1 MKRSLLQWFGSV
13 AAAVILLGASSAM
26 AQTYTI
32 GTNSGSNGTTSAP
45 APMQDFYK
53 QSRAQYLYLA
63 SELSAAGMSAGDI
76 TSLAWTVTQP
86 YIITDLDG
94 GKIEGYTIKIGTT
107 ATSSLGT
114 TTWESGASVVWGPT
128 DYTPSAPAVAGD
140 PAVVNTFTFDSPFY
154 WDGVSNIYVE
164 VCGGVS
170 TGEWEENAQCI
181 WSTSIGFNGSRT
193 YRSDTYS
200 ATPGA
205 ICDYSLTSSAGG
217 ATSRPQVIFGADAA
231 VDCAGTPDVGAASST
246 AASVCA
252 GESFTLSVDPI
263 TGVGGI
269 SYQWESS
276 ADGVTYSAI
285 GGATA
290 ASYVATQSSATY
302 YQCVV
307 TCSASGESAVSAAVW
322 VGQNA
327 ATDCYCEP
335 TFTSILSGDY
345 INDFAVGSISN
356 YGSGEDADN
365 YADYTD
371 VYSTDLNIGAAY
383 DVFVNCGPS
392 WDQGIGVWIDMNV
405 DGSFSADERLNCALV
420 DAGTGGTTYSITVP
434 DGTTPGTT
442 RMRVMAK
449 YADACTSLMDDVA
462 ACTATASFGET
473 EDYTVNLIAVE
484 TCVATTGL
492 SVDAGTTSAT
502 LYWDDMGATKYRIA
516 YGMTGDP
523 GSLVTVQTFSTSRTL
538 TGLVAGAS
546 YTARVS
552 RDCYPDGWSD
562 YAQISWTMGM
572 RLGQVETDIMVYPN
586 PSNGNFRLQVNGYE
600 NTDMTVLITN
610 AIGQVVYNSNI
621 SVNESITVMDIN
633 LSDLASGTYSLKLIN
648 GDNVTT
654 RNIVIE

>member
-1 MKRSLLQWFGSV
+1 MKKSLLRWFGSV
-13 AAAVILLGASSAM
+13 AAAVILLSASSAM

-32 GTNSGSNGTTSAP
+32 GANNGSNTTTGAP
-45 APMQDFYK
+45 CPMQDYYK
-53 QSRAQYLYLA
+53 QSKAQYLYKA

-76 TSLAWTVTQP
+76 TSLAWTVTSP

-107 ATSSLGT
+107 ATTSLGT
-114 TTWESGASVVWGPT
+114 TTWESGASTVWGPT
-128 DYTPSAPAVAGD
+128 DYTPAAPAVAGD
-140 PAVVNTFTFDSPFY
+140 PAVVNTFTFDVPFY
-154 WDGVSNIYVE
+154 WDGVSNIFVE
-164 VCGGVS
+164 VCGGLS
-170 TGEWEENAQCI
+170 TGEWEENAACI
-181 WSTSIGFNGSRT
+181 QSTAIGFNGSRT

-200 ATPGA
+200 AVPGA
-205 ICDYSLTSSAGG
+205 ICDYVSTVTAGT
-217 ATSRPQVIFGADAA
+217 ATTRPQVIFGAAAA
-231 VDCAGTPDVGAASST
+231 VDCEGTPEVGAASST

-252 GESFTLSVDPI
+252 GETFTLSVDPI

-276 ADGVTYSAI
+276 ADGVSYSAI

-290 ASYVATQSSATY
+290 ASYIATQSSATY

-307 TCSASGESAVSAAVW
+307 TCSASGESGTSAAVW
-322 VGQNA
+322 VGQNG
-327 ATDCYCEP
+327 ATECYCEP

-345 INDFAVGSISN
+345 IDDFAVGTISN
-356 YGSGEDADN
+356 YDSGEDADN

-371 VYSTDLNIGAAY
+371 VYSTDLNIGASY
-383 DVFVNCGPS
+383 DVFVDCGPS

-405 DGSFSADERLNCALV
+405 DGSFTADERLNCALV
-420 DAGTGGTTYSITVP
+420 DASTGGTTYSITVP
-434 DGTTPGTT
+434 DGTAPGTT

-484 TCVATTGL
+484 TCVPVTGL
-492 SVDAGTTSAT
+492 SADAGTTSAT
-502 LYWDDMGATKYRIA
+502 LSWDDMGATKYRIA
-516 YGMTGDP
+516 YGQVGVSSSITN
-523 GSLVTVQTFSTSRTL
+523 VQTFGTSITL
-538 TGLVAGAS
+538 TGLVSGGS
-546 YTARVS
+546 YSARVS
-552 RDCYPDGWSD
+552 RDCYPDGWSA
-562 YAQISWTMGM
+562 YAQINWTNGM
-572 RLGQVETDIMVYPN
+572 RLAQVEADVLVYPN
-586 PSNGNFRLQVNGYE
+586 PSNGNFRLQINGYE

-621 SVNESITVMDIN
+621 AVNETITVQDIN
-633 LSDLASGTYSLKLIN
+633 LSDLAAGTYTLKLVN